1 MKKWNIK
8 KVLIIISIIIIC
20 LGIILGL
27 SISKELEKALPSEKI
42 YVDGSDF
49 SGLVQ
54 VGGIIASK
62 LLGIV
67 IVIYSIFIDALIW
80 IIYGI
85 VLIIKKIIKRIN
97 DKKAI

>member
-1 MKKWNIK
+1 MKKFNIK

-20 LGIILGL
+20 FGIISAL
-27 SISKELEKALPSEKI
+27 SISKELENTLPNEKI
-42 YVDGSDF
+42 YVDGSNF

-54 VGGIIASK
+54 VGGVIASK

-67 IVIYSIFIDALIW
+67 IVIYSILIDSLIW

-85 VLIIKKIIKRIN
+85 VLIIKKIINKIK
-97 DKKAI
+97 DKKDI